1 MDVQPLKIDREA
13 PKRKARGGRKPRWVT
28 PVVILALVGAG
39 FWLFQ
44 KPIMDFVDGWRLPE
58 VRVQRVAKR
67 NPIASA
73 AVSGTAANGYIVAK
87 TRAALSADTPGRIVE
102 MNVEEGS
109 VVKRGDVVA
118 RLFSDEYAALYKHAE
133 ADIVLAQASLVR
145 AEAEAK
151 SSERDLERL
160 RSMQNAAAA
169 DVAQYEAV
177 LRLAEVNFKRAKDL
191 LASGVDNAQR
201 RDQAQSELE
210 TAKARVTWAEAQ
222 LQASKVSVA
231 HGESQVKVM
240 QAGIEEATARLD
252 VLRATREQ
260 ARATLDKMAVRA
272 PFDGVVV
279 LKDAEVGE
287 VVSPNVV
294 GGTSARGSVVTMV
307 DFDSLEVQAEVSETS
322 LAAVKIGS
330 PAQIFLDAYPEKP
343 YRGRVDRIWPTAN
356 RTKATVE
363 VRVAFEERDDRLRPE
378 MGARIVFLDSTAPKG
393 PTPSDGEL
401 QALLLIPAAAV
412 QKVEGQSGVFVL
424 ERDTV
429 RFQKLSLGEERSGKV
444 AVSSGL
450 SEGEQIV
457 LDPPASLR
465 SGDRVRIKGS

>member
-1 MDVQPLKIDREA
+1 VDVQPLKIDRSA
-13 PKRKARGGRKPRWVT
+13 PARKARSGRKPRWVT
-28 PVVILALVGAG
+28 PVVLLALLGAA

-44 KPIMDFVDGWRLPE
+44 TPIMGFVDGLRLPE

-67 NPIASA
+67 NPIAAA
-73 AVSGTAANGYIVAK
+73 AVSGTSANGYIVAK

-109 VVKRGDVVA
+109 VVKKGDVVA

-145 AEAEAK
+145 AQAEVRSA
-151 SSERDLERL
+151 EQEVERL
-160 RSMQNAAAA
+160 KSVQNAAQA

-177 LRLAEVNFKRAKDL
+177 LKLAELNYVRASDL
-191 LASGVDNAQR
+191 LEKGIDNAQH
-201 RDQAQSELE
+201 RDQAKSELD
-210 TAKARVTWAEAQ
+210 TATARVTWADAQ
-222 LQASKVSVA
+222 LAASKVAVA
-231 HGESQVKVM
+231 HGESQLAVM
-240 QAGIEEATARLD
+240 RAGVAEANARLD

-307 DFDSLEVQAEVSETS
+307 DFNSLEVQAEVSETS

-330 PAQIFLDAYPEKP
+330 PAQIFLDAYPVKP
-343 YRGRVDRIWPTAN
+343 YKGRVDRIWPTAN

-378 MGARIVFLDSTAPKG
+378 MGARIVFSDANAPKESVL
-393 PTPSDGEL
+393 SDGDL
-401 QALLLIPAAAV
+401 KPTLLIPAAAV
-412 QKVEGQSGVFVL
+412 QKIDGQAGVFVL

-429 RFQKLSLGEERSGKV
+429 RFQQLSLGDERSGKISV
-444 AVSSGL
+444 LAGL

-457 LDPPASLR
+457 LDPPASLKT
-465 SGDRVRIKGS
+465 GDRVRVKGA